1 MSLFGTEPEMRAQE
15 TAAALQPL
23 AERMRP
29 RTLDEVVGQ
38 EKLLGPGKPLRVQ
51 IENDTLSS
59 MLFWGPPGCGKT
71 TLARLIARLTKS
83 DFVSFSAVL
92 SGIKEIKE
100 VMAHA
105 ERKSHAGRRTIVFV
119 DEVHRFNKAQQDAF
133 LPHVEAGH
141 ILFIGA
147 TTENPSFEVISP
159 LLSRTKVYVLEALT
173 TAEIVE
179 LLQRAL
185 EDRERGYGNERIVL
199 EPEQI
204 GHGGTED
211 KEKRKAGSSEFE
223 NRADMGRNDAPPR
236 HAEEVLWRIAA
247 FANGDARAAYN
258 ILELCVKSAGA
269 EQKDNSSGAKAQ
281 LPRGAMSELKLRPSE
296 EKSGKSAM
304 LDRQNPP
311 SHTEGGAPSSSSET
325 SAGRDR
331 RAQTG
336 VSVPRADGS
345 KDPLVHVKRITVQL
359 LEEVLQ
365 KKVLR
370 YDKAGEEHYN
380 LISALHK
387 SVRNS
392 DPDAALYWL
401 ARMIES
407 GEDPLY
413 LARRMVR
420 MASEDIGLAEPGA
433 LAITLA
439 AKEAFDFLGA
449 PEGHLALAQAA
460 VYLSLAPK
468 SNALYVAYGDVMEDV
483 RKTEAE
489 PVPLHLRNAVT
500 GLMKNIGHGEGY
512 KYAHDFEE
520 KVTGMQ
526 CLPDNLAGR
535 SYYRPTDQGFEARMR
550 ARMAE
555 IGKIRK
561 KVGGS

>member
-1 MSLFGTEPEMRAQE
+1 MSLFPTMPEMSGE
-15 TAAALQPL
+15 TPAALQPL

-29 RTLDEVVGQ
+29 RTLDEFIGQ
-38 EKLLGPGKPLRVQ
+38 EKLLAPGKPLRIQ
-51 IENDTLSS
+51 IETDNVSS

-71 TLARLIARLTKS
+71 TLARVIARLTRS
-83 DFVSFSAVL
+83 EFVSFSAVL

-100 VMAHA
+100 VMAEA
-105 ERKSHAGRRTIVFV
+105 ERRSRGGHRTIVFV

-159 LLSRTKVYVLEALT
+159 LLSRTKVYVLESLT
-173 TAEIVE
+173 TPQIVE
-179 LLQRAL
+179 LLLRAL
-185 EDRERGYGNERIVL
+185 QDKEHGLGNERIEV
-199 EPEQI
+199 
-204 GHGGTED
+204 TE
-211 KEKRKAGSSEFE
+211 
-223 NRADMGRNDAPPR
+223 
-236 HAEEVLWRIAA
+236 EELFRMAS

-258 ILELCVKSAGA
+258 TLELCVRSAK
-269 EQKDNSSGAKAQ
+269 EESVETPGAKAAPGA
-281 LPRGAMSELKLRPSE
+281 PRETE
-296 EKSGKSAM
+296 EKTKSWQ
-304 LDRQNPP
+304 D
-311 SHTEGGAPSSSSET
+311 
-325 SAGRDR
+325 D
-331 RAQTG
+331 G
-336 VSVPRADGS
+336 VRSPQQSRVT
-345 KDPLVHVKRITVQL
+345 VKRITAEL
-359 LEEVLQ
+359 LEDVLQ
-365 KKVLR
+365 RKMLR

-407 GEDPLY
+407 GEDGLY

-433 LAITLA
+433 LAVTLA

-468 SNALYVAYGDVMEDV
+468 SNALYVGYGNVMEDV
-483 RKTEAE
+483 RKTEAD

-500 GLMKNIGHGEGY
+500 GLMKNIGYGEGY
-512 KYAHDFEE
+512 KYAHNFAE
-520 KVTGMQ
+520 KVTDMS
-526 CLPDNLAGR
+526 CLPDNLSGR
-535 SYYRPTDQGFEARMR
+535 VYYQPSDQGFEARLR
-550 ARMAE
+550 VRME
-555 IGKIRK
+555 EIRK
-561 KVGGS
+561 IKSKGAWG